1 MSEKFGGLQGRKKE
15 ENKKS
20 IKQMFRNVSG
30 QDEEIK
36 LIAFDDLVPND
47 NPYPITELEDLII
60 SIKQYGV
67 EQSLLVQETED
78 EKYLIIGGHRRY
90 FAVKEILKK
99 DKENKYGELT
109 DLYCKIIDKNENPI
123 LVKLRL
129 HENNLQTRPLLKM
142 EESEKFI
149 VIEDYMNLLNK
160 AREQGLEINGKKI
173 KGKTRDLIA
182 ERFNISPRTAQDLIS
197 GINENKKGGKIATP
211 LKKEASNIETVEKA
225 ISKLSKALDKLSAD
239 ELEEMLN
246 SKNMNEEKHKIFISL
261 FQSKKEK
268 L

>member
-1 MSEKFGGLQGRKKE
+1 MSEKFGGLQGRRKRE
-15 ENKKS
+15 DNKS

-36 LIAFDDLVPND
+36 LIAFDDLIPND

-99 DKENKYGELT
+99 DTENNYGELT
-109 DLYCKIIDKNENPI
+109 DLYCKIIHKEENPI

-142 EESEKFI
+142 EESEKLS
-149 VIEDYMNLLNK
+149 VIEDYMSLLQQ
-160 AREQGLEINGKKI
+160 ARKQNIEINGQKV

-182 ERFNISPRTAQDLIS
+182 QRFNIAPSTAQIL
-197 GINENKKGGKIATP
+197 
-211 LKKEASNIETVEKA
+211 VEKIKNREKGTDFGTDKKTTLSDIEKIEKI
-225 ISKLSKALDKLSAD
+225 ISKLATQLDKLTAS
-239 ELEEMLN
+239 ELEKIIQ
-246 SKNMNEEKHKIFISL
+246 SKNMSEEKNKIFNVL
-261 FQSKKEK
+261 FQSKMK